1 MAAPQW
7 MPASPALS
15 AVSAAS
21 IGSNATAASIA
32 STTGSFKYVPPA
44 KRILRNT
51 KRVDLD
57 IARLDNDIVDEAHKA
72 AKHLGPRLPYFQLPY
87 CMNKEQLSYMV
98 GNFPR
103 TTFRCIEDRMHDHPI
118 AHAETMIGRNKIERM
133 VPQGH
138 TVIDLFGDPGKADA
152 FNRSQ
157 RNANLPK
164 RMIPY
169 CATKTEKDNIRA
181 LGWGSPL
188 NLLGGLRYVRS
199 RTGDVV
205 MDVDPHRGGV
215 DPCFGVVDTSLL
227 TYTAFHTLYYL
238 SDYQI
243 ASLLR
248 PQGSRICA
256 LVHRHIGIQG
266 SLFNGECTYGKKG
279 DTVEQVNKLTG
290 ERYVH
295 RDLSWLWDSGTKVVH
310 TQAGSFVWTFHMV
323 TAETWIVVLTGTPVL
338 DERVTNRAK
347 AVGGVNASHEVN
359 DAALVPSSFP
369 HPGLAS
375 LPGAVCHMVGGIPL
389 VSFTNKMLPAT
400 RLTCPELYEY
410 LRIAQLGKP
419 RDAERLNDLFS
430 LARSH
435 VANGSEFPGK
445 RNFRCSSDDLP
456 GHVSLAFVSGL
467 TKEHDLLLAMSSYKL
482 LAKEHSALL
491 SGYQVIVDVNN
502 SLPTSGQSAMQ
513 LLKRVNE
520 GRKRSDLLTGVISA
534 LE

>member
-15 AVSAAS
+15 A
-21 IGSNATAASIA
+21 ISIA
-32 STTGSFKYVPPA
+32 SSPSTGTSVGTTSTTGSFKYVPPA
-44 KRILRNT
+44 KRATRNIR
-51 KRVDLD
+51 RVDLEL
-57 IARLDNDIVDEAHKA
+57 ARLENDLADEAHKA

-138 TVIDLFGDPGKADA
+138 TIIDLFGDPGKADT
-152 FNRSQ
+152 FNRAQ

-169 CATKTEKDNIRA
+169 CATMTEKDNLRA

-188 NLLGGLRYVRS
+188 NPAGALRYVRS
-199 RTGDVV
+199 RTGDVIG
-205 MDVDPHRGGV
+205 DIDPHRGGV
-215 DPCFGVVDTSLL
+215 DPSFGVVDTTLL

-256 LVHRHIGIQG
+256 LVHRHMGDQG
-266 SLFNGECTYGKKG
+266 TLFNGECSFGKIG
-279 DTVEQVNKLTG
+279 DTVEQINSLTG
-290 ERYVH
+290 ERYIH
-295 RDLSWLWDSGTKVVH
+295 RDLSWLWDSNTKVVH

-323 TAETWIVVLTGTPVL
+323 TKETWIVVLTGTPVL
-338 DERVTNRAK
+338 DERVVNRAK
-347 AVGGVNASHEVN
+347 QVGGINASHEVN
-359 DAALVPSSFP
+359 AASVEPTRFP

-389 VSFTNKMLPAT
+389 VSFKNRLLPPT

-419 RDAERLNDLFS
+419 RDPERLNDLFS

-456 GHVSLAFVSGL
+456 GHVSLAWVSGL
-467 TKEHDLLLAMSSYKL
+467 TKEHELLLALSSYKL

-491 SGYQVIVDVNN
+491 SGYQVIVDANS

-513 LLKRVNE
+513 LLKRVND
-520 GRKRSDLLTGVISA
+520 GRKRSDLLSGVISA